1 MENET
6 IDNVTNDIKGGAEDT
21 NNILP
26 MSQELNDLLY
36 FINNNLAKELP
47 TLTIDL
53 DYFILGIFTQ
63 RKSAIFHR
71 LDNCLISSAVDA
83 IYSAFY
89 KTISS
94 RALSAIKS
102 NRKISIDETLNEI
115 LINGEK
121 EARNLYADMVTSEH
135 IFLAILNNN
144 DTSNKVTKIFN
155 KAGITYN
162 FLKEKI
168 VGDKIKNF
176 VDDIHDAISTKKTDI
191 VPFNEDKIKSAL
203 GLPPNA
209 QIKIINN
216 LDEET
221 AKMVQSAI
229 SGMSDEMD
237 SFDHTDLPGFSR
249 RKKGKNANI
258 NSYCTNLNS
267 LAEQGKIEPL
277 IGRDKEINEII
288 RILGRKKKNN
298 AILLGGEGVGKTAI
312 GEALALKIVKGEV
325 PEFLSNRTLVSLD
338 MTALMAGTTLR
349 GMFEERVKGILDE
362 IKADPS
368 FILFMDN
375 IGAILADK
383 GKNDY
388 EISAM
393 LSRSLENGEIQVI
406 GTSDFA
412 SYRKTFDKDPSLAR
426 RFQKIIVEAPSI
438 NESLDILKGLKTVYE
453 YFHHVEYDE
462 DAISAC
468 VYLADKY
475 IPERNLPDSAI
486 DILDEVGALKGTI
499 QESVELKFIRDEIK
513 MLEARVKALA
523 FEQNFEQA
531 DVYQKEL
538 INTKKRYNTEKK
550 KFEKDRIENPTQ
562 ITKDDILEIVSV
574 KTNIPVNNLTADD
587 KKKLADMNERIKS
600 NVIGQDEA
608 IDTICRALKR
618 NRIGLHNG
626 KCMYSA
632 MAIGKTGVGKTLI
645 AKQLAKELFGDE
657 KALVR
662 FDMSEFSDKVAVNKL
677 IGSNPGYV
685 GYEEG
690 GQLTETIKNK
700 KHCVLLLDEIEKA
713 DPEIYNIFL
722 QVLDEGFLTDNSGM
736 KVDFKNVIVLFTSNI
751 GAKAAN
757 DFGKG
762 IGFNENEGENTKR
775 ILLKQLK
782 NKFPP
787 EFLNRLNDI
796 IYFNSLNND
805 NLKEVIKIE
814 IEKLNKRVNNIGYKI
829 EYNENVLDF
838 ILEKIKD
845 DSEFGARPI
854 MRAIQDNIEDKI
866 TDALL
871 ERDYEQGY
879 IFKISCCSDLSEIKV
894 A

>member
-1 MENET
+1 
-6 IDNVTNDIKGGAEDT
+6 
-21 NNILP
+21 
-26 MSQELNDLLY
+26 MSYELDSLLK
-36 FINNNLAKELP
+36 FINVSLAKELP

-53 DYFILGIFTQ
+53 DYFILGVFTQ
-63 RKSAIFHR
+63 RQSSIYKKLDECLVSTAI
-71 LDNCLISSAVDA
+71 DA

-89 KTISS
+89 KTVSS
-94 RALSAIKS
+94 KALTAIKTG
-102 NRKISIDETLNEI
+102 RKISLDNKFTNI
-115 LINGEK
+115 LMKAEE
-121 EARNLYADMVTSEH
+121 EAKNMNSDFVSSEH
-135 IFLAILNNN
+135 VFLAILS
-144 DTSNKVTKIFN
+144 DTDENNKVKKIFS
-155 KAGITYN
+155 KAGITYS
-162 FLKEKI
+162 FLKKKMENNI
-168 VGDKIKNF
+168 IK
-176 VDDIHDAISTKKTDI
+176 S
-191 VPFNEDKIKSAL
+191 NEDKKEKEYDKIHDINKSNIKKAL
-203 GLPPNA
+203 GLPPNTK
-209 QIKIINN
+209 IKFIGSVKSEEEAKRIMESIIGTEPD
-216 LDEET
+216 DENIE
-221 AKMVQSAI
+221 I
-229 SGMSDEMD
+229 I
-237 SFDHTDLPGFSR
+237 DHTSLPGMQK

-258 NSYCTNLNS
+258 NSYCTNLNE

-277 IGRDKEINEII
+277 IGRDKELNEII

-312 GEALALKIVKGEV
+312 GESLALKIINGDV
-325 PEFLSNRTLVSLD
+325 PDFLTNRVLVSLD

-393 LSRSLENGEIQVI
+393 LSRALENGEIQVI
-406 GTSDFA
+406 GTSDFT

-426 RFQKIIVEAPSI
+426 RFQKIIVEAPTI
-438 NESLDILKGLKTVYE
+438 NESLDILRGLKTVYE
-453 YFHHVEYDE
+453 DYHNVYYTDE
-462 DAISAC
+462 AIDAC
-468 VYLADKY
+468 VYLAEKY

-486 DILDEVGALKGTI
+486 DILDEIGSLKGTV
-499 QESVELKFIRDEIK
+499 QESDEIKFIREEIK
-513 MLEARVKALA
+513 ILEARIQALSN
-523 FEQNFEQA
+523 EQNYEKA
-531 DVYQKEL
+531 DFYSNEL
-538 INTKKRYNTEKK
+538 TKVKKRYSSEKK
-550 KFEKDRIENPTQ
+550 KYLKDKKENP
-562 ITKDDILEIVSV
+562 IEVNKDDILEIVSI

-587 KKKLADMNERIKS
+587 KKKLINMNERIKE

-608 IDTICRALKR
+608 IDTICKALKR
-618 NRIGLHNG
+618 NRIGLHNSG
-626 KCMYSA
+626 CMYSSI
-632 MAIGKTGVGKTLI
+632 MIGKTGVGKTLI

-722 QVLDEGFLTDNSGM
+722 QVLDEGFLTDNSGQR
-736 KVDFKNVIVLFTSNI
+736 VDFKNVIVLFTSNI
-751 GAKAAN
+751 GAKTAS

-762 IGFNENEGENTKR
+762 IGFNENESENTKK

-787 EFLNRLNDI
+787 EFLNRLDDI

-814 IEKLNKRVNNIGYKI
+814 INKFNKRLENLGYSI
-829 EYNENVLDF
+829 DFDNNVLDY
-838 ILEKIKD
+838 ILNKIKD
-845 DSEFGARPI
+845 ESEFGARPI
-854 MRAIQDNIEDKI
+854 MRAIQDVIEDKI
-866 TDALL
+866 TDELL
-871 ERDYEQGY
+871 EKEYEKGY
-879 IFKISCCSDLSEIKV
+879 KFKISCCSDLSEITI

>member
-1 MENET
+1 MNTNIENIDET
-6 IDNVTNDIKGGAEDT
+6 NVISGDNSPQA
-21 NNILP
+21 LQ
-26 MSQELNDLLY
+26 MSDELNNLML
-36 FINNNLAKELP
+36 FINNSLSRELP

-53 DYFILGIFTQ
+53 DYFILGIFTE
-63 RKSAIFHR
+63 RRSIIFNRLNECLVSSAI
-71 LDNCLISSAVDA
+71 DA

-89 KTISS
+89 KTVSS
-94 RALSAIKS
+94 KALTAIKS
-102 NRKISIDETLNEI
+102 NRKTVLDHNFVHI
-115 LINGEK
+115 LMNAEN
-121 EARNLYADMVTSEH
+121 EARNLNSNVVTSEH
-135 IFLAILNNN
+135 VFLAILSDDDEN
-144 DTSNKVTKIFN
+144 NKVKKIFN
-155 KAGITYN
+155 KAGVTYN
-162 FLKEKI
+162 MLKNKMLTSDINSKIENIVKNSNVSEK
-168 VGDKIKNF
+168 KNGISL
-176 VDDIHDAISTKKTDI
+176 DPQDIARK
-191 VPFNEDKIKSAL
+191 L

-209 QIKIINN
+209 IVKVIGDI
-216 LDEET
+216 DENT
-221 AKMVQSAI
+221 AKMLENAFGGNDDDI
-229 SGMSDEMD
+229 I
-237 SFDHTDLPGFSR
+237 FDHTDLPGFSK

-298 AILLGGEGVGKTAI
+298 AILIGGEGVGKTAI

-325 PEFLSNRTLVSLD
+325 PEFLSKRTLVSLD

-438 NESLDILKGLKTVYE
+438 NESLEILKGLTPVYE
-453 YFHHVEYDE
+453 SFHHVDYDDE
-462 DAISAC
+462 AISAC

-499 QESVELKFIRDEIK
+499 QESGELKFIRDEIK
-513 MLEARVKALA
+513 MLEARVKALSL
-523 FEQNFEQA
+523 EQNFEQA
-531 DVYQKEL
+531 DFYQKEL
-538 INTKKRYNTEKK
+538 TNTKKRYNTEKK
-550 KFEKDRIENPTQ
+550 KFEKERLENPIK

-587 KKKLADMNERIKS
+587 KKKLVDMNERIKS

-608 IDTICRALKR
+608 INIICKALKR
-618 NRIGLHNG
+618 NRIGLHSG

-632 MAIGKTGVGKTLI
+632 MMLGPTGVGKTLI

-736 KVDFKNVIVLFTSNI
+736 KVDFKNVIVLFTSNN
-751 GAKAAN
+751 GAKAAS

-762 IGFNENEGENTKR
+762 IGFNENEDDNKKR

-829 EYNENVLDF
+829 EYDENVLDF